1 MYYEIL
7 YTGLINE
14 GYSFFFMSSNRT
26 FSIKNVF
33 LSSSIKKVWV
43 FFVFVPASYLKN
55 SFFFSPYQRFFNCKE
70 TKSFLIYFKFDG
82 K

>member
-1 MYYEIL
+1 MKYCIL
-7 YTGLINE
+7 GSLMKDTL
-14 GYSFFFMSSNRT
+14 FFMSSNRT

-55 SFFFSPYQRFFNCKE
+55 SFFFPLSEVF
-70 TKSFLIYFKFDG
+70 
-82 K
+82 